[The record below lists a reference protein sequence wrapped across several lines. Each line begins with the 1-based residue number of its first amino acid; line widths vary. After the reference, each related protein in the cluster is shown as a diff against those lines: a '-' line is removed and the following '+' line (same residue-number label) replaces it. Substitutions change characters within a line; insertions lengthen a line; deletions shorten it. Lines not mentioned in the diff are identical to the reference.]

1 MENSI
6 KPLDKINLINFSSIQ
21 MKTFHITWI
30 TFFFCFFGWFGIAP
44 LMPVVREEFAL
55 SKEEIGNLVIA
66 SVFATIFAR
75 IVFGRLCDSLGPRL
89 SYTILLV
96 LGAIPIIFI
105 GLCND
110 YLSLLIFRFL
120 IGIIG
125 ASFVITQF
133 HTSVMFDSKIVGT
146 ANAIAAGWG
155 NLGGG
160 VTNLVMPLIF
170 SAIVS
175 IGFTKFIAWRLAMII
190 PGIILLVLAYVY
202 YKFTKDT
209 PYGNYKE
216 ISKKLYIKRNSKGK
230 LNKAITDY
238 RTWLLAMA
246 YAASFGIEI
255 TFDNVAAIY
264 FVDYF
269 KADIVFA
276 GALASIFGIMNL
288 FARALG
294 GIYADKIGSKYGIKG
309 KGIFLGITLILEG
322 LGIILFAN
330 TNNLTIAVISMLVF
344 ALFLKMANGANYSI
358 VPFINKEAIGS
369 VSGIVAAGG
378 NIGAVLAG
386 FLFKSDSFSY
396 KEAFVFIGITVFII
410 GLLFML
416 KFNQTKKEKNI
427 LLENLELE
435 SVS

>member
-6 KPLDKINLINFSSIQ
+6 KPLDKLNLMSFSSIQ

-30 TFFFCFFGWFGIAP
+30 TFFFCFFAWFGIAP
-44 LMPVVREEFAL
+44 LMPVVREDLAL

-66 SVFATIFAR
+66 SVLATIFAR

-89 SYTILLV
+89 SYTILLI

-105 GLCND
+105 GICNN
-110 YLSLLIFRFL
+110 YLSLLIFRFF

-133 HTSVMFDSKIVGT
+133 HTSVMFDSKIVGS

-170 SAIVS
+170 AAIVS

-202 YKFTKDT
+202 YNYTKDT
-209 PYGNYKE
+209 PYGNYREINKE
-216 ISKKLYIKRNSKGK
+216 LYKRSSKGK
-230 LNKAITDY
+230 FKKAIKDY

-276 GALASIFGIMNL
+276 GALASVFGLMNI

-294 GIYADKIGSKYGIKG
+294 GIYADKIGAKYGIKG
-309 KGIFLGITLILEG
+309 KGIFLGLTLILEG

-330 TNNLTIAVISMLVF
+330 TNNLYIAVISMLIF
-344 ALFLKMANGANYSI
+344 ALFLKMANGANYAI

-396 KEAFVFIGITVFII
+396 KDAFVFIGISVFVI
-410 GLLFML
+410 GLIFML
-416 KFNQTKKEKNI
+416 KFNQTKEEKNI
-427 LLENLELE
+427 LLENIEME